1 MKALRKCH
9 KALCGQDLGVLICKE
24 MTRDEGDPV
33 HFIEEQCMTLY
44 TNQEITRMLQKTGFN
59 VLRQADQVYKKDMNK
74 NTIFA
79 A

>member
-1 MKALRKCH
+1 
-9 KALCGQDLGVLICKE
+9 
-24 MTRDEGDPV
+24 
-33 HFIEEQCMTLY
+33 MTLY
-44 TNQEITRMLQKTGFN
+44 TKQEITHMLQKTGFN